1 MHCIHEFESFIT
13 VSHLTE
19 REKKNARSIPM
30 ITAVAVKENQT
41 VQVVE
46 TLKSLHNEK
55 PVFLW
60 TTGVLSGR
68 YGGDV
73 HRCIRD
79 IMTILQQPGSSISVF
94 AYCHVWLTHNE
105 LRQERNNLNASDN
118 SDEDSDADYE
128 ARQSSTG
135 RFNSDAVGLLYALC
149 HWYTSM
155 GISDNRLY
163 IVFESG
169 VPKRLKN
176 LPGLIM
182 DDKFLVSQHSPETTE
197 AFSNLPSPLPDKL
210 LVVGVIGSRGKTTT
224 LRSFANP
231 KSVWM
236 YCHEIVNC
244 ELGES
249 PRIVRSLFETASSR
263 QSPSIV
269 IMDDADLILSTP
281 GRIMREIVD
290 EICACVS
297 NDFIR
302 GYFLY
307 SARARESVPE
317 VLLANTNQFI
327 DLD

>member
-1 MHCIHEFESFIT
+1 
-13 VSHLTE
+13 
-19 REKKNARSIPM
+19 M
-30 ITAVAVKENQT
+30 ITAVTVKENQT

-46 TLKSLHNEK
+46 TLKSLHKDE
-55 PVFLW
+55 PVFRW
-60 TTGVLSGR
+60 TTGLLAGR

-73 HRCIRD
+73 QRCIRD
-79 IMTILQQPGSSISVF
+79 IMTILQQPGSCVSVF
-94 AYCHVWLTHNE
+94 AYCHVWLSHNE
-105 LRQERNNLNASDN
+105 RQQERNNLNNPDDSDG
-118 SDEDSDADYE
+118 DSDADDE
-128 ARQSSTG
+128 AGQHSTG
-135 RFNSDAVGLLYALC
+135 GFNSDAVGLLYALC

-163 IVFESG
+163 LVFERG

-176 LPGLIM
+176 LPGFIV
-182 DDKFLVSQHSPETTE
+182 DDKFLVSQQSPETTE
-197 AFSNLPSPLPDKL
+197 AFSNLPPPLPDKL
-210 LVVGVIGSRGKTTT
+210 LVLGVIGSRGKTSA

-263 QSPSIV
+263 QTPSVV

-307 SARARESVPE
+307 SAQAREGVPE